1 VGAEQGRPAR
11 ADFLTLREPGPYPP
25 GIFRTGAPPI
35 RRLLAIA
42 PLWVLTACATNAASR
57 SELTQLQA
65 ELRAARAES
74 ARLAQR
80 VERLEQ
86 RDVVGR
92 ARPGASLAA
101 GSAAPAPSETDAPM
115 EASLEASIGAPPELA
130 VVKLKPRR
138 EPAPPLPTRVP
149 VVEPAAG
156 QMELLIS
163 EAEASAAERASPPA
177 EARDPALLDAEY
189 EQAVSALRTGNVEGG
204 VAHLERFAEENPRH
218 PRADNALYFRGLGL
232 LGLQDYAG
240 AATAFETL
248 LARYPAGDAVQ
259 DGMLRLA
266 ECRVRLKQ
274 GAEARE
280 LYTRLL
286 TQYPGTAAASQ
297 AEQRLASL
305 PR

>member
-1 VGAEQGRPAR
+1 M
-11 ADFLTLREPGPYPP
+11 TLREPGPYPP
-25 GIFRTGAPPI
+25 GISLLGAPSI

-42 PLWVLTACATNAASR
+42 PLWVLTACASNAASR

-86 RDVVGR
+86 RDAVSR
-92 ARPGASLAA
+92 ARSGAPTLAPPDA
-101 GSAAPAPSETDAPM
+101 AASAE
-115 EASLEASIGAPPELA
+115 EAMEASIGAPPELA
-130 VVKLKPRR
+130 VVKLKPKRQ
-138 EPAPPLPTRVP
+138 PAPPLPTKVP
-149 VVEPAAG
+149 VVEPAAE
-156 QMELLIS
+156 QMEMLIS
-163 EAEASAAERASPPA
+163 DAEEAATVRASGAGASAE
-177 EARDPALLDAEY
+177 RDPDVLEAEY
-189 EQAVSALRTGNVEGG
+189 EQAVAALRTGNVEGG
-204 VAHLERFAEENPRH
+204 VARLQRFADDNPRH

-232 LGLQDYAG
+232 LGLQDYP
-240 AATAFETL
+240 AAAAAFEAL
-248 LARYPAGDAVQ
+248 LKRYPAGDAVQ

-274 GAEARE
+274 APEARE